1 MRTISLIIDGEDEYK
16 ILEIAAVPRAEYE
29 RALGYLTQWAKDSYA
44 HVLIYSPCAREGEL
58 VAVYRREEKATPPDY
73 VIGAVWHEDSGATSE
88 EGYPR
93 AGHYGFHS

>member
-1 MRTISLIIDGEDEYK
+1 MRTISLMIDSEDEEK
-16 ILEIAAVPRAEYE
+16 ILATVPREEYQ
-29 RALGYLTQWAKDSYA
+29 RALGYLTQWAKDIYL
-44 HVLIYSPCAREGEL
+44 HVLIYSPHPKEGEL
-58 VAVYRREEKATPPDY
+58 VAVYRREEKAQYLDY